1 MRYKRFLSEKA
12 EKILN
17 LWMTASRYGH
27 MKWLLVHRLLI
38 PQANEILESYYPE
51 NVQDRVFHEKKSP

>member
-1 MRYKRFLSEKA
+1 
-12 EKILN
+12 
-17 LWMTASRYGH
+17 